1 MGAALPGS
9 HLQRKRIRVYSQTT
23 RMATKPLAKA
33 RGLRRKYGDH
43 LLTALALVLA
53 LYMFVFAPLHAMGFF
68 VFHGF
73 ITFAL
78 FGIIGAMVQIADRP
92 TALYTMAIG
101 LGANGAVLFL
111 HLFYPPW
118 PYNLYIMAAA
128 WLGISI
134 AFGEVVAEA
143 VFRRGR
149 VTYHRIIGAILL
161 YLLIA
166 LAFATLYI
174 FVGMLIP
181 DAFKGITFADDWGVG
196 SAAVY
201 LSLVTLTSTGYGDIV
216 AVHPIAR
223 SLCNIESI
231 IGQLYPATLLARL
244 VTLELSQSSLAEK
257 TVAVPSNAP
266 GSPATNSAARGGV
279 TPSFV
284 DGIRQLRRDHGDWLL
299 TLLAGLL
306 ALYMF
311 VFASLH
317 SSGVF
322 EFHGFTIV
330 TLFAMIAAMLVISDH
345 RVALAIMSVGVIA
358 NVAVL
363 VLRLLYKPSVFNIV
377 AMSGG
382 WLAIAIALGAVVANA
397 VFERGRVTYHRI
409 IGAILLYLLIGLGF
423 GTLFVFLGLSF
434 PDAFK
439 GISFADDSALA
450 SSVYYLSF
458 VTLTSTGF
466 GDIIPVHPLAR
477 SLCNMESVVGQLFPA
492 TLLARLVALEL
503 RDQGP

>member
-1 MGAALPGS
+1 
-9 HLQRKRIRVYSQTT
+9 
-23 RMATKPLAKA
+23 MAKKPLIKA
-33 RGLRRKYGDH
+33 RGLRRRFGDH
-43 LLTALALVLA
+43 LLTALAMVLA
-53 LYMFVFAPLHAMGFF
+53 LYMFVFAPLHAMGFL

-92 TALYTMAIG
+92 VALYTMAVG

-149 VTYHRIIGAILL
+149 VTHHRIIGAILL

-174 FVGMLIP
+174 FVGLLMP
-181 DAFKGITFADDWGVG
+181 DAFKGIAFADDWGVG
-196 SAAVY
+196 SAAIY

-231 IGQLYPATLLARL
+231 IGQLFPAILLARL
-244 VTLELSQSSLAEK
+244 VTLELSHSSHNEEAV
-257 TVAVPSNAP
+257 TVFSATA
-266 GSPATNSAARGGV
+266 GDPATNSAAGGA
-279 TPSFV
+279 TKLGFV
-284 DGIRQLRRDHGDWLL
+284 DRIRAFGRDHSDWLL
-299 TLLAGLL
+299 TSLAGLL

-311 VFASLH
+311 VFAPLH

-322 EFHGFTIV
+322 AFHGFTIV
-330 TLFAMIAAMLVISDH
+330 ALFAMIAAMIVISDH
-345 RVALAIMSVGVIA
+345 RVALAIMSAGVIV

-363 VLRLLYKPSVFNIV
+363 VSRLLYEPSVFNIV
-377 AMSGG
+377 AMAVG
-382 WLAIAIALGAVVANA
+382 WLAIAIALGAVVADA
-397 VFERGRVTYHRI
+397 VFRPGRVTYHRI
-409 IGAILLYLLIGLGF
+409 VGAVLLYLLIGLGF
-423 GTLFVFLGLSF
+423 GTLFVLLGLSF

-439 GISFADDSALA
+439 GLNFADDSALA

-458 VTLTSTGF
+458 VTLTSTGY

-477 SLCNMESVVGQLFPA
+477 SLCTIESVVGQLFPA

-503 RDQGP
+503 RNQDS